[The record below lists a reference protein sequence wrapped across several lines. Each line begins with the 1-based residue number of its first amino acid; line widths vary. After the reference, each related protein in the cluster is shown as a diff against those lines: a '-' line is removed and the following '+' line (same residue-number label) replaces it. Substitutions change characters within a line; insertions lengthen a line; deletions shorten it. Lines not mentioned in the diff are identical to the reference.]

1 MEYILEI
8 NSEKESDQKTKVS
21 YRSSRHKIF
30 PNKGKRD
37 SLSNFISEYK
47 DLVSKLVDH
56 VWDQGYSDYHPSKGS
71 FEAPKFFDSTFLE
84 TFQTSL
90 GGMLRQTAGLQALA
104 ILKGATTK
112 HSKRVYQLKKLQKK
126 QSRGEASSKEQ
137 KSIKILQS
145 KVNKNSLIKP
155 SLPKD
160 FKITISRP
168 DVVKVFKQNKNNE
181 SFSFDEFI
189 RLSLAGD
196 HGTLAVPLNYH
207 KHSKKLL
214 KKGAKRK
221 ISAITLLSDKE
232 VDLIWEIE
240 TKVKTEG
247 EVVGCDQGVTTCLSM
262 SDGQFTKKN
271 KHGKDLTDIQK
282 TLSRRKP
289 DSKGYKRA
297 QAERKNYVN
306 WCLNNL
312 TFSNVKEVRLE
323 KIFQIRKGKN
333 TSSYMKRWKYT
344 LIKEKLE
351 RLGET
356 EGFCVIEVPNKF
368 RSQRCNQCGYVNKK
382 NRKGKTFL
390 CRSCGHTADA
400 DLNAAANL
408 RLCLCEVPLW
418 VFDQQINRKEGFFWT
433 EDAVILEEQV
443 IPPNEKSLD
452 KIIH

>member
-1 MEYILEI
+1 MEYELEI
-8 NSEKESDQKTKVS
+8 NSEKESEQKTKIS

-30 PNKGKRD
+30 PNKGKQD

-47 DLVSKLVDH
+47 DLVSKLIDY
-56 VWDQGYSDYHPSKGS
+56 VWDRGCSDYYPSKGS

-84 TFQTSL
+84 AFQTSL
-90 GGMLRQTAGLQALA
+90 GGMLRQTAGLQALG

-112 HSKRVYQLKKLQKK
+112 HSKRVHQLKKLQKK
-126 QSRGEASSKEQ
+126 QSKGEASSKEQ

-145 KVNKNSLIKP
+145 KVNKNSLVKP

-168 DVVKVFKQNKNNE
+168 DVVKVFKQTKNNE

-189 RLSLAGD
+189 RLSLAGN

-207 KHSKKLL
+207 KHSEKLL

-221 ISAITLLSDKE
+221 ISAITIISNKE

-240 TKVKTEG
+240 VKEKTEG

-306 WCLNNL
+306 WCLNEL

-333 TSSYMKRWKYT
+333 TSSYLKRWKYT

-351 RLGET
+351 RLSET
-356 EGFCVIEVPNKF
+356 EGFCVVEVPNKF

-418 VFDQQINRKEGFFWT
+418 VFDQQINRTGFFWT
-433 EDAVILEEQV
+433 EDAVITEEQV
-443 IPPNEKSLD
+443 IPPNSKSLD

>member
-8 NSEKESDQKTKVS
+8 NSEKEPDQKTKVS

-30 PNKGKRD
+30 PNKGKQN
-37 SLSNFISEYK
+37 SLSLFIFEYK
-47 DLVSKLVDH
+47 DLVSKIVDY
-56 VWDQGYSDYHPSKGS
+56 VWSIGYADYHPSKGS

-84 TFQTSL
+84 SFSTSL
-90 GGMLRQTAGLQALA
+90 GGMLRQTAGLQALG
-104 ILKGATTK
+104 ILKSATTK

-137 KSIKILQS
+137 KDIKILQS
-145 KVNKNSLIKP
+145 KVNKNSLVKP

-168 DVVKVFKQNKNNE
+168 DVIKVFKQNKQGTN
-181 SFSFDEFI
+181 FSFDEFI

-196 HGTLAVPLNYH
+196 HRTLTVPLNYH

-221 ISAITLLSDKE
+221 ISAVIIISNKE

-240 TKVKTEG
+240 VLPKTEG

-262 SDGQFTKKN
+262 SDGQTTLKN

-297 QAERKNYVN
+297 QEERKNYVN
-306 WCLNNL
+306 WALNQL
-312 TFSNVKEVRLE
+312 TFSDVKEVRLE

-333 TSSYMKRWKYT
+333 ASSYLKRWKYT
-344 LIKEKLE
+344 LIKEKLD
-351 RLGET
+351 RLSET
-356 EGFCVIEVPNKF
+356 EGFCVTEVPNKF

-390 CRSCGHTADA
+390 CRKCSYSADS
-400 DLNAAANL
+400 DMNAAANL
-408 RLCLCEVPLW
+408 RLCLCEVPMW
-418 VFDQQINRKEGFFWT
+418 VFDQQINRTGFYWT
-433 EDAVILEEQV
+433 EDAVIMEEQV
-443 IPPNEKSLD
+443 ISPNEKSLT

>member
-8 NSEKESDQKTKVS
+8 NSEKELDQKTKVS
-21 YRSSRHKIF
+21 YRTSRHKIF
-30 PNKGKRD
+30 PNKGKQD
-37 SLSNFISEYK
+37 SLNLFISEYK
-47 DLVSKLVDH
+47 NLVSKLIDH
-56 VWDQGYSDYHPSKGS
+56 VWDRGYADYYPSKGS
-71 FEAPKFFDSTFLE
+71 LEAPKFFDSTFLE

-90 GGMLRQTAGLQALA
+90 GGMLRQTAGLQALG

-126 QSRGEASSKEQ
+126 LSRGEASSKEQ
-137 KSIKILQS
+137 QSIKILQS
-145 KVNKNSLIKP
+145 KVNKNSLVKP

-168 DVVKVFKQNKNNE
+168 DVVKVFKQNKNNK

-196 HGTLAVPLNYH
+196 HGTLTVPLNYH

-221 ISAITLLSDKE
+221 ISAIALLSNKE
-232 VDLIWEIE
+232 ADLIWEIE
-240 TKVKTEG
+240 CSVKTEG

-306 WCLNNL
+306 WCLNEL
-312 TFSNVKEVRLE
+312 TFNNVKEVRLE

-333 TSSYMKRWKYT
+333 TSNYLKRWKYT

-351 RLGET
+351 RLSES
-356 EGFCVIEVPNKF
+356 EGFTFTEVPNKF
-368 RSQRCNQCGYVNKK
+368 RSQRCSSCGYVNKK

-400 DLNAAANL
+400 DMNAAANL

-418 VFDQQINRKEGFFWT
+418 VFDQQINRTGFYWT
-433 EDAVILEEQV
+433 ENEVIMEEQV
-443 IPPNEKSLD
+443 IPPNEKSLT